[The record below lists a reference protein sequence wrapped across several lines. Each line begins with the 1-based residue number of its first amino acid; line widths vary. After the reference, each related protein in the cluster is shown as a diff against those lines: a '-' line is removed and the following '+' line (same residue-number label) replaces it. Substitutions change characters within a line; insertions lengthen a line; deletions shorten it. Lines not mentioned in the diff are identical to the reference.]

1 MGQWSNGREAA
12 MISLSPCFLRHGRFY
27 EAASISANER
37 RTGMKEEEAKVE
49 KIDKET
55 IESEKQSFT
64 ESLKTKTKILK
75 TKTKAL
81 MAHNCKGC
89 SRREEAV
96 HKAAAMGG
104 KVVVGVGAGL
114 CLGVGALA
122 AAAVAEVAIPAI
134 LTFKALALTGGALGL
149 VKGTKDLKK

>member
-1 MGQWSNGREAA
+1 
-12 MISLSPCFLRHGRFY
+12 
-27 EAASISANER
+27 
-37 RTGMKEEEAKVE
+37 MKEEKEMEE
-49 KIDKET
+49 KISKET
-55 IESEKQSFT
+55 INSRKNSFT
-64 ESLKTKTKILK
+64 ERLKTKA
-75 TKTKAL
+75 KAL

-96 HKAAAMGG
+96 HKVAAMGG
-104 KVVVGVGAGL
+104 KVAVGVGAGL

-122 AAAVAEVAIPAI
+122 AAAIAEVAIPAV

>member
-1 MGQWSNGREAA
+1 
-12 MISLSPCFLRHGRFY
+12 
-27 EAASISANER
+27 
-37 RTGMKEEEAKVE
+37 MKEEEARVE
-49 KIDKET
+49 KIEQET
-55 IESEKQSFT
+55 IHSGKRSLT
-64 ESLKTKTKILK
+64 EILKTKTKEEEARAEKIEQETIHSGKKSLREILK

-89 SRREEAV
+89 SKREEAV

>member
-1 MGQWSNGREAA
+1 MDGGIAGVVCNTSSLTVMFEAWEV
-12 MISLSPCFLRHGRFY
+12 LRGCDFSGEGK
-27 EAASISANER
+27 EAI
-37 RTGMKEEEAKVE
+37 MKEEAIREE
-49 KIDKET
+49 NIDKT
-55 IESEKQSFT
+55 TLTPVKK
-64 ESLKTKTKILK
+64 SLTGILK
-75 TKTKAL
+75 AKTKAL

-89 SRREEAV
+89 SKREEAV

-104 KVVVGVGAGL
+104 KVVVGVGAGR